1 MFLQALHNYKKI
13 SVGLRIRC
21 VNWTLISF
29 LQQCENIIF
38 NSLCQ
43 RQPPVSSA
51 KNEATFSFQT
61 RNSNSDFYCS
71 FILNSVQG
79 QHIYMFMSNKRLS
92 MGFILKTIPLFLSCT
107 FNIIWRVNTFK
118 YEWDINIVCHVNITQ
133 MHIPFFL
140 DRL

>member
-29 LQQCENIIF
+29 LQQRENIIF

-43 RQPPVSSA
+43 RQPLVSSA
-51 KNEATFSFQT
+51 KAEATFTFQT
-61 RNSNSDFYCS
+61 RDSNSDSYCS
-71 FILNSVQG
+71 FMLNSVQG
-79 QHIYMFMSNKRLS
+79 QHIYMFVSNKHLS
-92 MGFILKTIPLFLSCT
+92 VGFILKTIPLYLSCT
-107 FNIIWRVNTFK
+107 FNIKWRVNTFK
-118 YEWDINIVCHVNITQ
+118 YERGINIVCHVNITQ
-133 MHIPFFL
+133 MHTPFFL

>member
-1 MFLQALHNYKKI
+1 MFLQALHNYKKM

-43 RQPPVSSA
+43 RRPLVSSA
-51 KNEATFSFQT
+51 KTEATFSFQT
-61 RNSNSDFYCS
+61 RDSNSDSYGS
-71 FILNSVQG
+71 FVLNSIQG
-79 QHIYMFMSNKRLS
+79 HHIYMFVSNKHLS
-92 MGFILKTIPLFLSCT
+92 MGFILKTIPLFLSWA

-118 YEWDINIVCHVNITQ
+118 YE
-133 MHIPFFL
+133 
-140 DRL
+140 

>member
-43 RQPPVSSA
+43 RQPLVSSA
-51 KNEATFSFQT
+51 KTEATFAFQT
-61 RNSNSDFYCS
+61 RNSNSDSYCS
-71 FILNSVQG
+71 FMLNSVQG
-79 QHIYMFMSNKRLS
+79 QHIYMFVSNKHLS
-92 MGFILKTIPLFLSCT
+92 VGFILKTISPFLSCT

-118 YEWDINIVCHVNITQ
+118 YERGINIVRHANITQ

-140 DRL
+140 D